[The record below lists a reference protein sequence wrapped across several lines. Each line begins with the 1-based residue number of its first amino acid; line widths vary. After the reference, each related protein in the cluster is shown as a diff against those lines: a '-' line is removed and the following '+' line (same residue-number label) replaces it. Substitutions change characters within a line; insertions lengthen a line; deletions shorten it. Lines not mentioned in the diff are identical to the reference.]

1 MGSASL
7 GSYEGAAHPAS
18 SSLVRAGWGR
28 DSGKDMLTDA
38 VDAAA
43 AEVAAVEEGAALAAF
58 HLIDSDQDRYI
69 TQGDLL
75 RTFGMHLDKRA
86 MQRMLEKI
94 DWRTNRMNFEQFR
107 LLLAENRMSD
117 KERGVLEYTSAL
129 EHISK
134 KGEFAY
140 KKAGAEEKAAAE
152 KAAAEKAAADCAA
165 AEKAAAEKAAAEN
178 AETEKAPFTPPQSSS
193 MSSSWATEKAAA
205 EKADADK
212 AAAEKAFAIGK
223 EIGKTLS
230 SVFVESPVALFKSIT
245 SGKYV
250 EDEKADPDE
259 AAFVAIL
266 EAAEERKAT
275 AEKAGAEKVATAK
288 PVELDLRGAR
298 KRIANCEE
306 LIARI
311 KAMEPPAPVLE
322 ELNHLGL
329 VLVSWSPEVR
339 ERLSGA
345 EPKKVAADKDAAEK
359 APDIGKEIGKTL
371 SSVFVESPVAL
382 FKSITS
388 GKYVED
394 EKADPDEAAFVAIS
408 KAAVEGKA
416 TAEKV
421 VAEKAAAEKA
431 TAKKVEPPKE
441 PTSPAERVARMVTEA
456 TEAAKAETARL
467 VADAAQAVQQWGI
480 GGLGRNLVGQ
490 IGELGKPP
498 PQWAWRWE
506 PGELTVN
513 GNLKDV
519 LDPLVSFLRQN
530 GFPIK
535 QDDLFTKWD
544 RHLKTVLKSFL
555 NANGAVRDPLDRLG
569 RREPLRTGNGFGTE
583 WNVEAVT
590 ALQTFLKN
598 NGADD
603 LEITQRMGLNG
614 DVLFGVCDNDPTI
627 MALQGFLNRQMVQM
641 ALD

>member
-1 MGSASL
+1 
-7 GSYEGAAHPAS
+7 
-18 SSLVRAGWGR
+18 
-28 DSGKDMLTDA
+28 MLTDA
-38 VDAAA
+38 IDAAA

-94 DWRTNRMNFEQFR
+94 DWRTNRMNFEQFQ

-152 KAAAEKAAADCAA
+152 KAAAEKAAADSAA

-266 EAAEERKAT
+266 EAAEEGKAT
-275 AEKAGAEKVATAK
+275 AEKAAAEKVATAK

-298 KRIANCEE
+298 KRLANCEE

-322 ELNHLGL
+322 ELSHLEL

-345 EPKKVAADKDAAEK
+345 EPKKVAADKAAAEK

-441 PTSPAERVARMVTEA
+441 PTSSAERVARMVTEA
-456 TEAAKAETARL
+456 TEAAKAETARLVAEAEAAKAETARL

-519 LDPLVSFLRQN
+519 IDPLVSFLRQN